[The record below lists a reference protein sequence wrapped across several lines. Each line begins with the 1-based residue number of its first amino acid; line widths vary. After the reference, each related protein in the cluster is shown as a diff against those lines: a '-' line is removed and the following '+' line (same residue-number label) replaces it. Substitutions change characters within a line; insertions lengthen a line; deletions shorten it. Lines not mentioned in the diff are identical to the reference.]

1 MSEEF
6 ECWLKNDDALE
17 VLRSLP
23 DNSVDLCLTDP
34 PYGTTNI
41 KWDQLLDFSEVWKE
55 LARIMKPDSN
65 IILFGSQPFTS
76 HVILSNAEWFK
87 YELVWN
93 KNKCGSPGLAKKRP
107 MKVHENIMV
116 FANSSKATY
125 NPIME
130 EGAKYERN
138 CKSEHGYGSGINT
151 HNYGFGNSKIMSSK
165 NDGTRYPKS
174 ILHASRNFS
183 AQQTVHPTQK
193 PTNLLSWLIMTYSN
207 PGEVV
212 LDFTMGSGSTGVA
225 AKLTGRKFFGIEKE
239 KEYYDI
245 AKRRISLAS
254 FAPVSRGDFQLTTQY
269 PDSSLI
275 SKMIA
280 DFLRTVPDEKHEDAF
295 HSEIKVIRE
304 REKQLRI
311 QIKEDLQATQEGWEE
326 LNPAAKK
333 RLIEET
339 YNNLENK

>member
-6 ECWLKNDDALE
+6 QYWLKNGDALE
-17 VLRSLP
+17 ILRSLP
-23 DNSVDLCLTDP
+23 ENSIDLCLTDP
-34 PYGTTNI
+34 PYGTTTI

-55 LARIMKPDSN
+55 LERVMKPDSN

-76 HVILSNAEWFK
+76 HVILSNPDWFK

-107 MKVHENIMV
+107 MKVHENIMI

-151 HNYGFGNSKIMSSK
+151 HNYGFGNKKIMSSK

-174 ILHASRNFS
+174 ILNASRNFS

-207 PGEVV
+207 PNDVV

-239 KEYYDI
+239 KQYCEI
-245 AKRRISLAS
+245 AERRINLVSHES
-254 FAPVSRGDFQLTTQY
+254 VSREDFQLTTQY
-269 PDSSLI
+269 PDASLI
-275 SKMIA
+275 NKMIS
-280 DFLRTVPDEKHEDAF
+280 DFLKTVPDNKHEDAF
-295 HSEIKVIRE
+295 HSAVKVE
-304 REKQLRI
+304 REEEKKLRI
-311 QIKEDLQATQEGWEE
+311 AIKKNLQTNHEHWDK
-326 LNPAAKK
+326 LNGAEKK

-339 YNNLENK
+339 YNNLEKE